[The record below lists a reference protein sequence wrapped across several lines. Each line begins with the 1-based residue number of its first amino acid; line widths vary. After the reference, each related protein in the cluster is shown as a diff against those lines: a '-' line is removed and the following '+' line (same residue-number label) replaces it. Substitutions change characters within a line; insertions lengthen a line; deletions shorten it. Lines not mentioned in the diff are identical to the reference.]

1 MQRKVQ
7 ASFQRWEMD
16 RQRQHEAAMERWR
29 GEARAHEKEM
39 FGMFVTVMGECN
51 NALTNMLRWVAL
63 NTWMLKTWDLGCVI
77 SVLAT
82 CDIMQPCP
90 SKT

>member
-1 MQRKVQ
+1 MNPLQRKVQ
-7 ASFQRWEMD
+7 ASFQRWELE

-51 NALTNMLRWVAL
+51 NALTNMLR
-63 NTWMLKTWDLGCVI
+63 CVRVRGSTYSTENI
-77 SVLAT
+77 RFPTGKNWS
-82 CDIMQPCP
+82 
-90 SKT
+90 